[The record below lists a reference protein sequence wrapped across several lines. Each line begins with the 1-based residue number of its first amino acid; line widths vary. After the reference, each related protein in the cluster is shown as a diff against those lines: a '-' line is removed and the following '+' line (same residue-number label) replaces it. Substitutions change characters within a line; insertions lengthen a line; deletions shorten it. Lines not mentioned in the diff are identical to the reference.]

1 MHEQVPP
8 NLTPSHRCDRC
19 GARAYTLVFFH
30 EKGFLYFCAHHFNLH
45 QEALFD
51 QGAALIYD
59 RRDELA
65 RD

>member
-1 MHEQVPP
+1 
-8 NLTPSHRCDRC
+8 
-19 GARAYTLVFFH
+19 LVFFH

-45 QEALFD
+45 QEALFA

-59 RRDELA
+59 RREELA